1 MNSPVYGPIHQWP
14 KRKRLVR
21 VFQAQQ
27 WATFRSIDR
36 WIRGRLRTMLRKRN
50 RKRGRAKSRDDFKHW
65 PNAYFAEQ
73 GLFSLEN
80 SRCASASI
88 LEEVN
93 HQPESRCGE
102 TACSVRREGGAE
114 NNRLCNSTVTAS
126 SLAERHRPRRALVP
140 AK

>member
-27 WATFRSIDR
+27 WATIRSIDR

-50 RKRGRAKSRDDFKHW
+50 RKRGRAKSRDDSKHW

-73 GLFSLEN
+73 GLFSLE
-80 SRCASASI
+80 
-88 LEEVN
+88 
-93 HQPESRCGE
+93 
-102 TACSVRREGGAE
+102 TADAQARQ
-114 NNRLCNSTVTAS
+114 S
-126 SLAERHRPRRALVP
+126 SKR
-140 AK
+140 